1 MFVFCCLPDDKCK
14 DTTSEMRCQ
23 VFRDIF
29 FKINVLYGVFIKQL
43 DGFGENRKSFVENGL
58 EPGGGI
64 RVFRYSVVSYG
75 VNHEFQPYNNIIIN
89 IIIEIF
95 FMYSMRFRFTEYLNT

>member
-1 MFVFCCLPDDKCK
+1 MV
-14 DTTSEMRCQ
+14 SE
-23 VFRDIF
+23 
-29 FKINVLYGVFIKQL
+29 KT
-43 DGFGENRKSFVENGL
+43 ENLLLKTAWNLGR
-58 EPGGGI
+58 GI

>member
-1 MFVFCCLPDDKCK
+1 
-14 DTTSEMRCQ
+14 

-29 FKINVLYGVFIKQL
+29 FKINVLYGVFMKQL

-58 EPGGGI
+58 EPGGGGI

-75 VNHEFQPYNNIIIN
+75 GKP
-89 IIIEIF
+89 
-95 FMYSMRFRFTEYLNT
+95 

>member
-1 MFVFCCLPDDKCK
+1 MSYDVGTLRAASCFVLCCLPDDKCK

-29 FKINVLYGVFIKQL
+29 LKKNVLYDVFMKQL

-58 EPGGGI
+58 EPGEGVFGYSGI
-64 RVFRYSVVSYG
+64 
-75 VNHEFQPYNNIIIN
+75 Q
-89 IIIEIF
+89 
-95 FMYSMRFRFTEYLNT
+95 